1 MSDHTP
7 DALRPPPGN
16 PRFPLV
22 DGLRAIA
29 ALSIVAFHAGGA
41 TFYTLS
47 HPFGGYVAR
56 LNVGVTLFFVIS
68 GFLLYRPYLAARF
81 GGPPAPRMR
90 DYARRRVL
98 RILPAYWVALV
109 VLGVAAD
116 LSFNGHVW
124 VYAFLLQ
131 GYRLNWVLGGIG
143 PAWSLSIEVAFYVAL
158 PFFAL
163 ALARLE
169 RGRPRAAMIR
179 IEAAGLALVY
189 AGALA
194 VRMLAFHAAGG
205 QAAVHTTLLGTADW
219 FAGGMALALASVV
232 WQGRERSWA
241 PARIVIDRPWLP
253 WALAAVLFFVVA
265 TRLGI
270 QNGFIP
276 VYTGPQW
283 LAQEVLFG
291 LIGVLVALPAV
302 FTGERRGLVRGLLG
316 HPVAAWLGLISYGIF
331 LWHDPVLVEWIR
343 PHTIGWSH
351 PFFGTLAVLVP
362 VSIAFGAA
370 SYYVVERP
378 ALRFKERR
386 PARRA
391 ARPSAD

>member
-1 MSDHTP
+1 MSHRTP
-7 DALRPPPGN
+7 DALTPPPGN

-22 DGLRAIA
+22 DGLRALA
-29 ALSIVAFHAGGA
+29 ALSVVVFHVGGA

-81 GGPPAPRMR
+81 GGPPAPRLR

-98 RILPAYWVALV
+98 RIFPAYWVALI
-109 VLGVAAD
+109 VLGIAVD
-116 LSFNGHVW
+116 LPGVVSGDWW

-131 GYRLNWVLGGIG
+131 GYRLEWVLGGIG
-143 PAWSLSIEVAFYVAL
+143 PAWSLSIEVAFYAAL

-179 IEAAGLALVY
+179 IEVAGLALVY
-189 AGALA
+189 LGALT
-194 VRMLAFHAAGG
+194 VRMLAFEAAGG
-205 QAAVHTTLLGTADW
+205 QAALHTTLLGTADW

-232 WQGRERSWA
+232 FQGRERQWA
-241 PARIVIDRPWLP
+241 PARLVIDRPWLP
-253 WALAAVLFFVVA
+253 WALAGVLFFVVA

-270 QNGFIP
+270 ENGFIP
-276 VYTGPQW
+276 VYTGRQW
-283 LAQEVLFG
+283 LAQQVLFG
-291 LIGVLVALPAV
+291 LIAVLVAVPAV
-302 FTGERRGLVRGLLG
+302 FTGERRGVVRGLLG
-316 HPVAAWLGLISYGIF
+316 HPLAGWLGLISYGIF
-331 LWHDPVLVEWIR
+331 LWHDPVLVEWVR

-351 PFFGTLAVLVP
+351 PFAGTLAVLVP

-378 ALRFKERR
+378 ALRFKDPR
-386 PARRA
+386 RRA